1 MTFRVV
7 VLLAPAALFATSA
20 CELREIT
27 LATPDNVVVAEVVLR
42 AGAVSQTAY
51 LHRTSTGEGSAR
63 VFGAH
68 IRVTDAEDGSS
79 FIMDVRP
86 DEACLD
92 PVPPADHPGT
102 GTCYGAEAPEPL
114 ILPGRTYTL
123 RIELG
128 DGGVLTGSTAVPGE
142 FEVMRPG
149 TEACRLAARENY
161 ELTWTLSEGTSIYLI
176 EAQMAGLREA
186 LRRAGID
193 VPGAGTVELLGFS
206 VTAQDTT
213 LVFPSELGLFDRLD
227 EDLHPILIAI
237 RGGLPPGV
245 TTMGSVTAAD
255 RNYVNWVR
263 GGNFNPS
270 GPVRISSLRGDGIG
284 VFGSLVT
291 RTFDMVT
298 DAEGEVSELPVCP

>member
-1 MTFRVV
+1 MTIRVV
-7 VLLAPAALFATSA
+7 ALLAPAALIATSA

-27 LATPDNVVVAEVVLR
+27 LAVPDDVVVAEVVLR
-42 AGAVSQTAY
+42 AGAGIQTAY

-68 IRVTDAEDGSS
+68 IQVTDAEEGGS
-79 FIMDVRP
+79 FTMDVRP
-86 DEACLD
+86 DAACLD

-102 GTCYGAEAPEPL
+102 GTCYGVDAPVPL
-114 ILPGRTYTL
+114 VLPGRTYNL
-123 RIELG
+123 RIELT
-128 DGGVLTGSTAVPGE
+128 DGGVLSGSTTVPAD
-142 FEVMRPG
+142 FEVVRPG

-176 EAQMAGLREA
+176 EAHMAGLREA
-186 LRRAGID
+186 LRRGGLD
-193 VPGAGTVELLGFS
+193 VPGSGSVELLGFS
-206 VTAQDTT
+206 VTAQDTS

-227 EDLHPILIAI
+227 EDLHPILVAI

-245 TTMGSVTAAD
+245 TTTGSVSAAD

-291 RTFDMVT
+291 RPFDMVT